1 MSDYN
6 FSFSDIHIGIHTVN
20 ECKHCWFP
28 TLTDITWI
36 FSYKKVLFCRFLYTK
51 MMSNIFVGTPT
62 VASVIYKIKTKVIFK
77 EHPHFLCVR
86 EWLLTSSIWAG
97 HVLERTN
104 ITKQFYRWGKLRLSV
119 IKSMTQSHRA
129 TKQGCQDLNFYLSLS
144 KAQDFPI
151 ISYSQDLPSGE
162 KL

>member
-62 VASVIYKIKTKVIFK
+62 VASIIYKIKTKVILK

-97 HVLERTN
+97 HVLKRILQNHFTDEES
-104 ITKQFYRWGKLRLSV
+104 WGSVWLSQWPKV
-119 IKSMTQSHRA
+119 TE
-129 TKQGCQDLNFYLSLS
+129 LLS
-144 KAQDFPI
+144 KGARIWTFIYLFPRRRI
-151 ISYSQDLPSGE
+151 FLLFHTPKIFL
-162 KL
+162 